1 MCSKTAKAAPT
12 GAETFRYNML
22 KYCERNDIQ
31 NGEYIFRSHDYR
43 HTIAT
48 CFYDSGVSLQS
59 IRDYLGHDYEEM
71 TEQYI
76 DYMPRRSKKRVKTT
90 SAGTA
95 WRHTSREVRKKMDEK
110 IYLRLLYGME
120 EIPDG
125 LARIIGRNPCY
136 DLAGLPSPKLKGR
149 D

>member
-1 MCSKTAKAAPT
+1 MNLYAAKSVDGPIS
-12 GAETFRYNML
+12 ELKKDVYKRQTFRYNML

-76 DYMPRRSKKRVKTT
+76 DYMP
-90 SAGTA
+90 
-95 WRHTSREVRKKMDEK
+95 KMCIRDRYY
-110 IYLRLLYGME
+110 IVVVFIDLLQ
-120 EIPDG
+120 G
-125 LARIIGRNPCY
+125 LYAILFG
-136 DLAGLPSPKLKGR
+136 DTV
-149 D
+149 DW